1 MIGRVA
7 NKLNEIRQARA
18 RKHRYGAAFD
28 PGAAE
33 RLLLVTLPERIPGS
47 QIFPFHFY
55 AGDLRAAYGADVS
68 ELHLED
74 FLSGA
79 RKVTG
84 ASVVAFQTGFDL
96 DEDLRDRILARI
108 RETSPDA
115 RVVYLDWFAPTD
127 LRFAAMLGAHV
138 DLYVKKHLLRDRSH
152 YGQETFGDTNL
163 MDYYGRRAGLD
174 HEPVRFAIP
183 EGFFDKLMVGPS
195 FATADFILPTLDRAT
210 LPAGDRPIDLHARIA
225 VGGTPWYQFMRGEC
239 DAAARALK
247 QGPEGLNVVTG
258 TGIRHDQFLAELRS
272 SKVCF
277 SAFGYGEVCW
287 RDYEAIQNGAVL
299 LKQDMSHME
308 TRPDVFVPGE
318 TYVPVRWDLAD
329 FEDKVRALVADPKRC
344 AEIAR
349 NALDVLTDYA
359 RNGGFVKQMAPLFGG
374 SRETRGKTG

>member
-7 NKLNEIRQARA
+7 HKLNKIRQARA
-18 RKHRYGAAFD
+18 RKSRYGAAFD
-28 PGAAE
+28 ARAAE
-33 RLLLVTLPERIPGS
+33 RLLLVTVPERIPGS

-55 AGDLRAAYGADVS
+55 AEELRAAYGAEVS

-79 RKVTG
+79 QEVTG
-84 ASVVAFQTGFDL
+84 ATAVAFQTGYDL
-96 DEDLRDRILARI
+96 DAALRDRILARI
-108 RETSPDA
+108 QATSPGA
-115 RVVYLDWFAPTD
+115 RVIYLDWFAPTD
-127 LRFAAMLGAHV
+127 LRHAALLGPHV
-138 DLYVKKHLLRDRSH
+138 DLYVKKHLLRDRSQ

-174 HEPVRFAIP
+174 HAPVRFAIP
-183 EGFFDKLMVGPS
+183 EGFLDKLVVGPS
-195 FATADFILPTLDRAT
+195 FSTADFILPTLDRAT
-210 LPAGDRPIDLHARIA
+210 LPTGPRPIDLHARIA

-239 DAAARALK
+239 DAAAQALK
-247 QGPEGLNVVTG
+247 QGPGGLNVVTG
-258 TGIRHDQFLAELRS
+258 TGIRHDQFLAEMQS
-272 SKVCF
+272 SRVCF

-299 LKQDMSHME
+299 LKQDMSHIE
-308 TRPDVFVPGE
+308 TRPDVFVADE

-359 RNGGFVKQMAPLFGG
+359 RSGGFVTQMAPLFGG
-374 SRETRGKTG
+374 RVD